1 MEQSEFILVHVM
13 MAFSTILPAFIMQ
26 FIDIDEPSKL
36 VGYRTKWSMKSN
48 ETWKFAQKYSSKMI
62 WWSAAV
68 SITFQLFSIF
78 IFEAQTGIIATAC
91 VFTASI
97 GVAIVATERQLRLR
111 FNKDG
116 SPKQSE
122 REDLI

>member
-1 MEQSEFILVHVM
+1 MEQSEYILVHVM
-13 MAFSTILPAFIMQ
+13 MGFSTLLPAFLMH
-26 FIDIDEPSKL
+26 FIDVEEPNKL
-36 VGYRTKWSMKSN
+36 VGYRTKWSMKSA

-78 IFEAQTGIIATAC
+78 IFEKQTSILATAG
-91 VFTASI
+91 VLTASI
-97 GVAIVATERQLRLR
+97 FAAIIVTERQLRIR
-111 FNKDG
+111 FNQDG
-116 SPKQSE
+116 SPKRSE